1 MIVEATGRII
11 GGASLTY
18 DEAAAVMTEI
28 MAGEPTP
35 AQFGSFVAAL
45 RMKGETAAEIAAM
58 GTVMREQALQVE
70 ADVAGLVDVV
80 GTGGDGQ
87 NTFNVS
93 TAAAFVVAGAGARVA
108 KHGNRAATSQAGSAD
123 VLEAL
128 GVKIELAP
136 EAVTACIREAGF
148 GFMFA
153 PVFHP
158 AMKFA
163 ALLRREIGIPTV
175 FNVLGP
181 LTNPAGVRRQVLGV
195 ARPELVELM
204 AGALARMGSE
214 HALVV
219 HGLEGLDELSIAG
232 PSRIMAIRDA
242 AIDIQ
247 EITPEDCGLERA
259 PLSAVAGG
267 DAAVNAAMLRAILDG
282 EIGPRADIVLLNA
295 AAAIVVVGLAAE
307 IAAGVAVARESI
319 ASGKAAAV
327 LDRLVDVSN
336 RA

>member
-1 MIVEATGRII
+1 
-11 GGASLTY
+11 
-18 DEAAAVMTEI
+18 

-93 TAAAFVVAGAGARVA
+93 TTAAFVVAGAGARVA

-136 EAVTACIREAGF
+136 EAVTACIREVGF

>member
-1 MIVEATGRII
+1 MIVEATGKLI
-11 GGASLTY
+11 GGASLTH
-18 DEAAAVMTEI
+18 DEAAAAMTEI
-28 MAGEPTP
+28 MAGTPTP

-45 RMKGETAAEIAAM
+45 RMKGETAEEIAAM
-58 GTVMREQALQVE
+58 GMVMRDRALRVPVD
-70 ADVAGLVDVV
+70 AAGLVDVV

-87 NTFNVS
+87 DTFNVS
-93 TAAAFVVAGAGARVA
+93 TAAAFVAAGAGTRIA

-136 EAVTACIREAGF
+136 DVVAACIREAGF

-163 ALLRREIGIPTV
+163 APLRREIGIPTV

-181 LTNPAGVRRQVLGV
+181 LTNPAGVPRQVLGV
-195 ARPELVELM
+195 ARPGLVELM
-204 AGALARMGSE
+204 AGALARMGAE

-219 HGLEGLDELSIAG
+219 HGLEGLDEISIAG
-232 PSRIMAIRDA
+232 PSRVAAVRDGE
-242 AIDIQ
+242 IEIH

-267 DAAVNAAMLRAILDG
+267 NAAANAEMLRAVLFG
-282 EIGPRADIVLLNA
+282 ESGPRTDIVLLNA
-295 AAAIVVVGLAAE
+295 AAAIAVAGLAAD
-307 IAAGVAVARESI
+307 IPAAILVARESI
-319 ASGKAAAV
+319 ASGKAAAA
-327 LDRLVDVSN
+327 LDRLVAVSN
-336 RA
+336 RG

>member
-1 MIVEATGRII
+1 
-11 GGASLTY
+11 
-18 DEAAAVMTEI
+18 MTEI

-295 AAAIVVVGLAAE
+295 AAAIAVAGLAAE

-319 ASGKAAAV
+319 ASGKAAAA

>member
-1 MIVEATGRII
+1 
-11 GGASLTY
+11 
-18 DEAAAVMTEI
+18 MTEI

-153 PVFHP
+153 PFFHP

-163 ALLRREIGIPTV
+163 APLRREIGIPTV

>member
-1 MIVEATGRII
+1 
-11 GGASLTY
+11 
-18 DEAAAVMTEI
+18 MTEI

-136 EAVTACIREAGF
+136 EAVTACIREVGF

-153 PVFHP
+153 PFFHP

-163 ALLRREIGIPTV
+163 APLRREIGIPTV

-204 AGALARMGSE
+204 AGVLARMGSE

-232 PSRIMAIRDA
+232 PSRIVAVRDG
-242 AIDIQ
+242 AIDIR

-267 DAAVNAAMLRAILDG
+267 DAAVNAAMLRAVLDG

-295 AAAIVVVGLAAE
+295 AAAIAVAGLAAE

-319 ASGKAAAV
+319 ASGKAAAA

>member
-1 MIVEATGRII
+1 
-11 GGASLTY
+11 
-18 DEAAAVMTEI
+18 MTEI

>member
-1 MIVEATGRII
+1 
-11 GGASLTY
+11 
-18 DEAAAVMTEI
+18 MTEI

-58 GTVMREQALQVE
+58 GTVMRERALQVE

-295 AAAIVVVGLAAE
+295 AAAIAVAGLAAE

-319 ASGKAAAV
+319 ASGKAAAA

>member
-1 MIVEATGRII
+1 
-11 GGASLTY
+11 
-18 DEAAAVMTEI
+18 MTEI

-136 EAVTACIREAGF
+136 EAVTACIREVGF

-153 PVFHP
+153 PFFHP

-163 ALLRREIGIPTV
+163 APLRREIGIPTV

-295 AAAIVVVGLAAE
+295 AAAIAVAGLAAE

-319 ASGKAAAV
+319 ASGKAAAA

>member
-1 MIVEATGRII
+1 
-11 GGASLTY
+11 
-18 DEAAAVMTEI
+18 MTEI

-136 EAVTACIREAGF
+136 EAVTACIREVGF

-153 PVFHP
+153 PFFHP

-163 ALLRREIGIPTV
+163 APLRREIGIPTV

-319 ASGKAAAV
+319 ASGKAAAA